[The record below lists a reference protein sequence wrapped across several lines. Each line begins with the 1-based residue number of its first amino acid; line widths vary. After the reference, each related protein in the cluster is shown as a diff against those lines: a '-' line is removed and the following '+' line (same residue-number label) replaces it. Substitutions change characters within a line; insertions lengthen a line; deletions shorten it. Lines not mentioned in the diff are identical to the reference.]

1 MEDRSMVAV
10 THLALLGVR
19 KQGAAFRVFIQ
30 KKGAVRMGCS
40 FRYVS
45 GPVCIGEEYHSSDV
59 SGADGT

>member
-1 MEDRSMVAV
+1 
-10 THLALLGVR
+10 
-19 KQGAAFRVFIQ
+19 
-30 KKGAVRMGCS
+30 MGCS